1 MVNDLINELDTYF
14 NGYFSLFAGVLV
26 AWLGVSLVLDL
37 ISFGIFKAFS
47 LINVINSR
55 RT

>member
-1 MVNDLINELDTYF
+1 MLNDMIAELDSYF
-14 NGYFSLFAGVLV
+14 NGYFSLFAGVLI

-37 ISFGIFKAFS
+37 ISFGIFKAFG